1 MSYRLSSHMA
11 REKERNRVAPE
22 KCRYKAL
29 LSFCGLL
36 EVIGA
41 GWFKAFGAWIAGM
54 LRGLEQ
60 CCGSLHREITD
71 LPRKPAS
78 KGKTGSENVSIDLT
92 PQSLQRH
99 DWALHTCVV
108 ES

>member
-1 MSYRLSSHMA
+1 MSYRPSSHMA

-22 KCRYKAL
+22 ECRYKAL

-60 CCGSLHREITD
+60 CCGSLQREVTD

-78 KGKTGSENVSIDLT
+78 KGKTEKEMY
-92 PQSLQRH
+92 QS
-99 DWALHTCVV
+99 T
-108 ES
+108 